1 MQPETVPI
9 QVANKNYMVAC
20 QPDERDA
27 VQASAELLNDKM
39 DEIRGQNKVL
49 GTEQLAVLAAL
60 NIAHEVLQL
69 HTQLEQNSVE
79 GSRLISLSRKIDSA
93 LEKIGG

>member
-9 QVANKNYMVAC
+9 QVANKSYMVAC

-27 VQASAELLNDKM
+27 VQASAKLLNSKM
-39 DEIRGQNKVL
+39 DEIKGQNKVL
-49 GTEQLAVLAAL
+49 GTEQVAVLAAL

-69 HTQLEQNSVE
+69 NTQVEQNTLQD
-79 GSRLISLSRKIDSA
+79 SRLTELGKKIDSA
-93 LEKIGG
+93 LKKIGG